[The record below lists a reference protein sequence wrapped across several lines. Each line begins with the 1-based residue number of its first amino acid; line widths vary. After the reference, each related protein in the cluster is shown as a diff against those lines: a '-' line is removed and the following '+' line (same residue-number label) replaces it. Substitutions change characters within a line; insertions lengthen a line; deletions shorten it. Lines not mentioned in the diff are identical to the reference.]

1 MRVKEIMSTDVDTV
15 APESTLRDAAER
27 MNALDVGVLPVCAN
41 DRLVGVV
48 TDRDITVRA
57 TAEGLD
63 PFATQVVDIMSK
75 DDLITCFE
83 DQDVE
88 EAARIMSDKQVRR
101 LPVLSHDRRL
111 VGIVSLG
118 DLALDTA
125 DPRGSGETLKEISR
139 P

>member
-1 MRVKEIMSTDVDTV
+1 MKVKDIMSTDVDTV

-118 DLALDTA
+118 DLALDTG

>member
-1 MRVKEIMSTDVDTV
+1 MKVKDIMSTDVDTV

-118 DLALDTA
+118 DLALDTG
-125 DPRGSGETLKEISR
+125 DPRGSGETLKESSQ